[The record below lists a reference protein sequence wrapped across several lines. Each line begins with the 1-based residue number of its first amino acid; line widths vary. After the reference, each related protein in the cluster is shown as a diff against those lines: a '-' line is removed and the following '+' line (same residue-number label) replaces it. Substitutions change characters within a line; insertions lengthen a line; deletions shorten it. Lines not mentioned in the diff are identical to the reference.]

1 MVAQISV
8 SRKDRQVGLSLQIM
22 PDKKIK
28 ALLFDLGDTLLDFGK
43 INPGEIFRQGAR
55 LSYDFLK
62 SRGQPVGNY
71 KYYCLWNMAAL

>member
-1 MVAQISV
+1 
-8 SRKDRQVGLSLQIM
+8 M

-62 SRGQPVGNY
+62 SCSQPVGSF
-71 KYYCLWNMAAL
+71 KYYCLWNMAALQFRRIVSNITRNDFN